1 MLKFII
7 LVVVL
12 LMLAILVIVLVCKL
26 HKQENQNKISNEL
39 ISKKVK
45 ENELLRNQLM
55 PFEQF
60 QNEVF
65 CLSRHRPN
73 DKRKTSAVFAMQR
86 DIAKYIEFEGDTC
99 YLFVLLRKS
108 KVNPQTGGGVPKN
121 NPEPITSTD
130 TYESEAR

>member
-1 MLKFII
+1 MLTFII
-7 LVVVL
+7 LVLLILVVL
-12 LMLAILVIVLVCKL
+12 VIILAVRCSRQKKHIKTAYEGIG
-26 HKQENQNKISNEL
+26 
-39 ISKKVK
+39 KKVK

-60 QNEVF
+60 ENEVF
-65 CLSRHRPN
+65 CLSRYRPN

-108 KVNPQTGGGVPKN
+108 KVNPKTGGGVPKN
-121 NPEPITSTD
+121 NPVLIANID
-130 TYESEAR
+130 TYESEVR